1 MRKVNNSMIISDYQ
15 AGTKQSA
22 QSNQAAQSL
31 SCKVLKNLER
41 QIHLRKT
48 ELLEA
53 NKQLKKEIAERKRAE
68 QVTRTLS
75 AISDAVNTSKD
86 LRELYA
92 TIHLILG
99 EIIDLRNFFIALY
112 HEKSQRIS
120 FPYFID
126 QFDSDIVYAD
136 QFSLE
141 NSLTGEVIL
150 AEKPIFLNQADLQQ
164 RVAENRIIGTAPKI
178 WLGVPLKIKSEV
190 IGVMAAQRYDALHDF
205 DEIDLEVLHSVSD
218 QVALAIERKRHGK
231 EIVAGEKKY
240 RNIIESIED
249 GYYEIGLDGHL
260 VLANRALCDMIGY
273 SEQQLIGMKP
283 TGYMSE
289 QTIKNVAKG
298 VAATLSGKQSKKT
311 LELVFH
317 CKDGNILYAETV
329 ISAILNEDGETTGC
343 RGIARDITERKSAEK
358 SKKALEEKLQQAQ
371 RLESLGTLAGGIAH
385 DFNNLLMGIQGKT
398 TLMLNDLMPTHPHF
412 LQLKNI
418 EGYVESAAALT
429 TRLLGFARGG
439 KYEVRPADLNA
450 LVEKSIQMFGRTKK
464 EISISTTLQSDL
476 WAIEADSNQ
485 IEQVLLNLLVNAGQA
500 MKRGGTITITTNR
513 LVLPECDARF
523 HDIAAGNYV
532 ELTLSDT
539 GEGMDN
545 QTIQKIF
552 DPFFT
557 TKDIGHGT
565 GLGLAMVYGIIRNHS
580 GAISVKSTLNEGTSF
595 NILLPATDK
604 NILPEAEILPTI
616 ENGSETVL
624 LVDDE
629 PMIIGVGREMLS
641 ALGYKVIT
649 AASGQEAISAYSEN
663 RDLIDLLIIDM
674 IMPHMN
680 GGELFDRLKTIN
692 PNVRVL
698 LCSGY
703 SIDGQAREILDR
715 GCEGFIQKPFNMSQL
730 SLKIRETL
738 N

>member
-1 MRKVNNSMIISDYQ
+1 MISPDYQ
-15 AGTKQSA
+15 TANTQS
-22 QSNQAAQSL
+22 QSNKIL
-31 SCKVLKNLER
+31 ENLER

-68 QVTRTLS
+68 QITRTLS
-75 AISDAVNTSKD
+75 SISNAVNTTKD

-92 TIHLILG
+92 SIHLILG

-112 HEKSQRIS
+112 QEKGQRIS

-150 AEKPIFLNQADLQQ
+150 AKKPIFLNQADLQQ
-164 RVAENRIIGTAPKI
+164 RVAENRIIGTAPKV
-178 WLGVPLKIKSEV
+178 WLGVPLKINDEV
-190 IGVMAAQRYDALHDF
+190 IGVMAAQCYDALHDF

-218 QVALAIERKRHGK
+218 QVALAIERKKHGK

-249 GYYEIGLDGHL
+249 GYYEIGLDGKL
-260 VLANRALCDMIGY
+260 VLANRALCDMVGY
-273 SEQQLIGMKP
+273 SEQQLIGMK
-283 TGYMSE
+283 TTEYMSD
-289 QTIKNVAKG
+289 QTINKVAEG
-298 VAATLSGKQSKKT
+298 VAAALSGKQSKKT
-311 LELVFH
+311 LELTFH
-317 CKDGNILYAETV
+317 CKNGNTLYAETV
-329 ISAILNEDGETTGC
+329 ISTILNEDGETTGC
-343 RGIARDITERKSAEK
+343 RGIARDITERKAAKK
-358 SKKALEEKLQQAQ
+358 SRKALEEKLQQAQ

-439 KYEVRPADLNA
+439 KYEVRPADLNS
-450 LVEKSIQMFGRTKK
+450 LVEKSIQMFGRAKK
-464 EISISTTLQSDL
+464 EISISTALQSDL
-476 WAIEADSNQ
+476 WPTEVDSNQ

-500 MKRGGTITITTNR
+500 MKRGGTITVTTKR
-513 LVLPECDARF
+513 LVLEKADARF
-523 HDIAAGNYV
+523 HDIEAGNYV
-532 ELTLSDT
+532 ELILSDT

-545 QTIQKIF
+545 QIIQKIF

-595 NILLPATDK
+595 SILLPATDK
-604 NILPEAEILPTI
+604 SIQTEAEILPTI

-629 PMIIGVGREMLS
+629 PMIIEVGREMLS
-641 ALGYKVIT
+641 ALGYEVLT
-649 AASGQEAISAYSEN
+649 AASGQEAINAYSEN
-663 RDLIDLLIIDM
+663 KDLIDLLMIDM

-680 GGELFDRLKTIN
+680 GGELFDRLKDIN
-692 PNVRVL
+692 PTARVL

-730 SLKIRETL
+730 SLKIREIL
-738 N
+738 NCGVCH

>member
-1 MRKVNNSMIISDYQ
+1 MISPDYQ
-15 AGTKQSA
+15 TANTQS
-22 QSNQAAQSL
+22 QSNKIL
-31 SCKVLKNLER
+31 ENLER

-68 QVTRTLS
+68 QITRTLS
-75 AISDAVNTSKD
+75 SISNAVNTTKD

-92 TIHLILG
+92 SIHLILG

-112 HEKSQRIS
+112 QEKGQRIS

-150 AEKPIFLNQADLQQ
+150 AKKPIFLNQADLQQ
-164 RVAENRIIGTAPKI
+164 RVAENRIIGTAPKV
-178 WLGVPLKIKSEV
+178 WLGVPLKINDEV
-190 IGVMAAQRYDALHDF
+190 IGVMAAQCYDALHDF

-218 QVALAIERKRHGK
+218 QVALAIERKKHGK

-249 GYYEIGLDGHL
+249 GYYEIGLDGKL
-260 VLANRALCDMIGY
+260 VLANRALCDMVGY
-273 SEQQLIGMKP
+273 SEQQLIGMK
-283 TGYMSE
+283 TTEYMSD
-289 QTIKNVAKG
+289 QTINKVAEG
-298 VAATLSGKQSKKT
+298 VAAALSGKQSKKT
-311 LELVFH
+311 LELTFH
-317 CKDGNILYAETV
+317 CKNGNTLYAETV
-329 ISAILNEDGETTGC
+329 ISTILNEDGETTGC
-343 RGIARDITERKSAEK
+343 RGIARDITERKAAKK
-358 SKKALEEKLQQAQ
+358 SRKALEEKLQQAQ

-439 KYEVRPADLNA
+439 KYEVRPADLNS
-450 LVEKSIQMFGRTKK
+450 LVEKSIQMFGRAKK
-464 EISISTTLQSDL
+464 EISISTALQSDL
-476 WAIEADSNQ
+476 WPTEVDSNQ

-500 MKRGGTITITTNR
+500 MKRGGTITVTTKR
-513 LVLPECDARF
+513 LVLEKADARF
-523 HDIAAGNYV
+523 HDIEAGNYV
-532 ELTLSDT
+532 ELILSDT

-545 QTIQKIF
+545 QIIQKIF

-595 NILLPATDK
+595 SILLPATDK
-604 NILPEAEILPTI
+604 RIQTEAEILPTI

-629 PMIIGVGREMLS
+629 PMIIEVGREMLS
-641 ALGYKVIT
+641 ALGYEVLT
-649 AASGQEAISAYSEN
+649 AASGQEAINAYSEN
-663 RDLIDLLIIDM
+663 KDLIDLLMIDM

-680 GGELFDRLKTIN
+680 GGELFDRLKDIN
-692 PNVRVL
+692 PTARVL

-730 SLKIRETL
+730 SLKIREIL
-738 N
+738 NCGVCH

>member
-1 MRKVNNSMIISDYQ
+1 MISPDYQ
-15 AGTKQSA
+15 TANTQS
-22 QSNQAAQSL
+22 QSNKIL
-31 SCKVLKNLER
+31 ENLER

-68 QVTRTLS
+68 QITRTLS
-75 AISDAVNTSKD
+75 SISNAVNTTKD

-92 TIHLILG
+92 SIHLILG

-112 HEKSQRIS
+112 QEKGQRIS

-150 AEKPIFLNQADLQQ
+150 AKKPIFLNQADLQQ
-164 RVAENRIIGTAPKI
+164 RVAENRIIGTAPKV
-178 WLGVPLKIKSEV
+178 WLGVPLKINDEV
-190 IGVMAAQRYDALHDF
+190 IGVMAAQCYDALHDF

-218 QVALAIERKRHGK
+218 QVALAIERKKHGK

-249 GYYEIGLDGHL
+249 GYYEIGLDGKL
-260 VLANRALCDMIGY
+260 VLANRALCDMVGY
-273 SEQQLIGMKP
+273 SEQQLIGMK
-283 TGYMSE
+283 TTEYMSD
-289 QTIKNVAKG
+289 QTINKVAEG
-298 VAATLSGKQSKKT
+298 VAAALSGKQSKKT
-311 LELVFH
+311 LELTFH
-317 CKDGNILYAETV
+317 CKNGNTLYAETV
-329 ISAILNEDGETTGC
+329 ISTILNEDGETTGC
-343 RGIARDITERKSAEK
+343 RGIARDITERKAAEK
-358 SKKALEEKLQQAQ
+358 SRKALEEKLQQAQ

-439 KYEVRPADLNA
+439 KYEVRPADLNS
-450 LVEKSIQMFGRTKK
+450 LVEKSIQMFGRAKK
-464 EISISTTLQSDL
+464 EISISTALQSDL
-476 WAIEADSNQ
+476 WPTEVDSNQ

-500 MKRGGTITITTNR
+500 MKRGGTITVTTKR
-513 LVLPECDARF
+513 LVLEKADARF
-523 HDIAAGNYV
+523 HDIEAGNYV
-532 ELTLSDT
+532 ELILSDT

-545 QTIQKIF
+545 QIIQKIF

-595 NILLPATDK
+595 SILLPATDK
-604 NILPEAEILPTI
+604 RIQTEAEILPTI

-629 PMIIGVGREMLS
+629 PMIIEVGREMLS
-641 ALGYKVIT
+641 ALGYEVLT
-649 AASGQEAISAYSEN
+649 AASGQEAINAYSEN
-663 RDLIDLLIIDM
+663 KDLIDLLMIDM

-680 GGELFDRLKTIN
+680 GGELFDRLKDIN
-692 PNVRVL
+692 PTARVL

-730 SLKIRETL
+730 SLKIREIL
-738 N
+738 NCGVCH

>member
-1 MRKVNNSMIISDYQ
+1 MISSDYQ
-15 AGTKQSA
+15 GGTTQSTQSSHSA
-22 QSNQAAQSL
+22 QSLANKTL
-31 SCKVLKNLER
+31 VHLER
-41 QIHLRKT
+41 QIQLRKT

-68 QVTRTLS
+68 QIARTLS
-75 AISDAVNTSKD
+75 AISNAVNTTKD
-86 LRELYA
+86 LRELY
-92 TIHLILG
+92 TSIHLILG
-99 EIIDLRNFFIALY
+99 EIIDLRNFYIAIY
-112 HEKSQRIS
+112 HEKAQRVS

-126 QFDSDIVYAD
+126 QFDSDSVYTD
-136 QFSLE
+136 QISLE

-150 AEKPIFLNQADLQQ
+150 AQKPIFLNEADLQQ

-178 WLGVPLKIKSEV
+178 WLGVPLKIKGEV
-190 IGVMAAQRYDALHDF
+190 IGVMAAQRYDAQHDF

-231 EIVAGEKKY
+231 EIVASEKKY

-249 GYYEIGLDGHL
+249 GYYEIDLDGNL
-260 VLANRALCDMIGY
+260 ILANRALCDMVGY
-273 SEQQLIGMKP
+273 SEQQLVGMK
-283 TGYMSE
+283 TTDYMSD
-289 QTIKNVAKG
+289 QTIKKVAEG
-298 VAATLSGKQSKKT
+298 VAAAFSGKQSKKT
-311 LELVFH
+311 LELIFH
-317 CKDGNILYAETV
+317 CKNGNILYAETV

-343 RGIARDITERKSAEK
+343 RGIARDITERKAAEK
-358 SKKALEEKLQQAQ
+358 SRLALEEKLQQAQ

-418 EGYVESAAALT
+418 EEYVESAAALT

-439 KYEVRPADLNA
+439 KYEVRPADLNS

-464 EISISTTLQSDL
+464 EIAISTALQRDL
-476 WAIEADSNQ
+476 WPIEVDSNQ

-500 MKRGGTITITTNR
+500 MNRGGTITITTNR
-513 LVLPECDARF
+513 IVLEELDARF

-539 GEGMDN
+539 GEGMNN

-595 NILLPATDK
+595 TILLPATDK
-604 NILPEAEILPTI
+604 DVLPEVEILPII

-629 PMIIGVGREMLS
+629 PMIIEVGREMLS
-641 ALGYKVIT
+641 VLGYKVLT
-649 AASGQEAISAYSEN
+649 AASGQEALNRYSEN
-663 RDLIDLLIIDM
+663 KDRIDLLIIDM

-680 GGELFDRLKTIN
+680 GGELFDRLKNIN
-692 PNVRVL
+692 PTARVL

-730 SLKIRETL
+730 SLKIREIL
-738 N
+738 NCRMCH

>member
-1 MRKVNNSMIISDYQ
+1 MNSSDHQ
-15 AGTKQSA
+15 TGTKQSA
-22 QSNQAAQSL
+22 QSSQSAQFQSSKTL
-31 SCKVLKNLER
+31 ENLER

-53 NKQLKKEIAERKRAE
+53 NQQLKKEIAERKRAE
-68 QVTRTLS
+68 QITRTLS
-75 AISDAVNTSKD
+75 AISNAVNTTRD

-99 EIIDLRNFFIALY
+99 EIIDLRNFYIAIY
-112 HEKSQRIS
+112 HEKAQRIS

-126 QFDSDIVYAD
+126 QFDSDITYAD

-150 AEKPIFLNQADLQQ
+150 AKKPIFLNQADLQQ
-164 RVAENRIIGTAPKI
+164 RIAENRIIGAAPKI
-178 WLGVPLKIKSEV
+178 WLGVPLKIKGEV

-205 DEIDLEVLHSVSD
+205 DEIDLEVLHSVSG

-231 EIVAGEKKY
+231 EIVASKKKY

-249 GYYEIGLDGHL
+249 GYYETGLDGNL

-273 SEQQLIGMKP
+273 SEEQLIGMKT

-289 QTIKNVAKG
+289 QTMKNVAKG
-298 VAATLSGKQSKKT
+298 VSAALSGKQSKAT

-343 RGIARDITERKSAEK
+343 RGIARDITERKTAEK
-358 SKKALEEKLQQAQ
+358 SRKALEEKLQQAQ

-398 TLMLNDLMPTHPHF
+398 TLMLNELMPTHPHF
-412 LQLKNI
+412 LQLKTI

-439 KYEVRPADLNA
+439 KYEVRPADLNS

-464 EISISTTLQSDL
+464 EISIFTTLQSDL
-476 WAIEADSNQ
+476 WPIEVDSNQ

-500 MKRGGTITITTNR
+500 MKRGGTIAITTNR
-513 LVLPECDARF
+513 LVLPECDAGF

-545 QTIQKIF
+545 HTIQKIF

-580 GAISVKSTLNEGTSF
+580 GAISVKSTLNKGTSF
-595 NILLPATDK
+595 SILLPATDK
-604 NILPEAEILPTI
+604 NILTEAEILPTV

-629 PMIIGVGREMLS
+629 PMIIEVGREMLS
-641 ALGYKVIT
+641 ALGYKVLT
-649 AASGQEAISAYSEN
+649 AASGQDAINAYSEN
-663 RDLIDLLIIDM
+663 RDLIDLLILDM

-692 PNVRVL
+692 PAVRVL

-730 SLKIRETL
+730 SFKIREILSCGTCH
-738 N
+738 